1 MIEASGLVKTFRLA
15 RGGNGTLGALKG
27 LFTRAY
33 TEVQA
38 VKGISFTIR
47 EGEFV
52 GYIGPNGAGKST
64 TIKML
69 AGILHPT
76 EGEVTVAGCSPQ
88 RERKEVAK
96 RIGVVFGQR
105 TQLWWDLPVRDSMEI
120 LQAMYKIDDRSFRD
134 AMERFNA
141 LLDLHEF
148 LDIPVRKLSLG
159 QRMRADLA
167 AALLHDPPVLFLDEP
182 TIGLDVVAKNKIRQ
196 FLREINRTDR
206 KTILLTTHDMDD
218 IEQLCSR
225 IILINHGQV
234 MLDGTLDQLRA
245 QIGLPSVIVAE
256 YREPPAITGVLDG
269 VEQVEQ
275 IGNRL
280 VIHYDKRKTPTPRL
294 LAEIGRWGE
303 PVDIQMKEP
312 DIEEIIRLLYGRVA
326 NPARLS
332 YTSFST
338 WY

>member
-15 RGGNGTLGALKG
+15 KGGKGALGTLKAL
-27 LFTRAY
+27 FSRAY

-76 EGEVTVAGCSPQ
+76 EGEVTVAGYSPQ

-134 AMERFNA
+134 AMERYNA

-148 LDIPVRKLSLG
+148 LEIPVRKLSLG

-196 FLREINRTDR
+196 FLREINRTER

-225 IILINHGQV
+225 IIMINHGQV
-234 MLDGTLDQLRA
+234 ILDGTLDQLRA

-256 YREPPAITGVLDG
+256 YRKPPAILGDLDG
-269 VEQVEQ
+269 VEQVER

-280 VIHYDKRKTPTPRL
+280 EIHFDKRKTTAPRL

-312 DIEEIIRLLYGRVA
+312 DIEEIIRLM
-326 NPARLS
+326 
-332 YTSFST
+332 F
-338 WY
+338 